1 MILSEA
7 PLDEEALR
15 AAIGKTGYEVQ
26 GVSAGPMRKRDCS
39 AS

>member
-7 PLDEEALR
+7 PLDEDLR

-26 GVSAGPMRKRDCS
+26 GRQRPAL
-39 AS
+39 